1 MSAARLPRTRPRG
14 PQPGWQPKSPRAQG
28 ILADLIAR
36 YQQHNREGTLPRGGR
51 GIFYDLR
58 PNGMGNGVTYRK
70 PDSAHPLSGFG
81 PMEAHP
87 AAVQEVLVM
96 ARRAGIIPEEWVAD
110 TRAPAPIRP
119 SYESGA
125 ANVAESIGWWA
136 ENAVGQFA
144 MDPQGSQDHY
154 VELLCEAE
162 DLAPRLAR
170 IAGGYGVPVYSG
182 GGFDGLKGKR
192 ATAERAARRD
202 VPTIVL
208 HIGDRDPHG
217 EMIFAAVR
225 EDVGAWATLGEGVD
239 DDWLTFR
246 RLAITEEQA
255 DEYDLLDA
263 DGKAEADSLPVQVMD
278 QIVTDALDGLR
289 DPDAY
294 ADMQAEEEH
303 QKSLLPALIRTALAP
318 VIGDDRDE

>member
-1 MSAARLPRTRPRG
+1 MTARPRG
-14 PQPGWQPKSPRAQG
+14 PQRDWQPRSPRQQG

-36 YQQHNREGTLPRGGR
+36 YRQHEQEGTLPRGGR

-96 ARRAGIIPEEWVAD
+96 ARRAGIIKEAWVAD
-110 TRAPAPIRP
+110 TRAPAPITP
-119 SYESGA
+119 GPYDDA
-125 ANVAESIGWWA
+125 ADDVAATIAYWA
-136 ENAVGQFA
+136 ENAVTGFD
-144 MDPQGSQDHY
+144 MDPQRGQPQY

-170 IAGGYGVPVYSG
+170 VATPYGVPVYSG

-192 ATAERAARRD
+192 VTADRAALRN
-202 VPTIVL
+202 VPTIIL

-217 EMIFAAVR
+217 EMIFAAVS
-225 EDVGAWATLGEGVD
+225 EDVAAWAADAGIGP
-239 DDWLTFR
+239 DWLEFR
-246 RLAITEEQA
+246 RLAVTEEQA
-255 DEYDLLDA
+255 EQYDLLDA
-263 DGKAEADSLPVQVMD
+263 DGKAEADSLPVQVLD
-278 QIVTDALDGLR
+278 AIVTGALDGLR
-289 DPDAY
+289 DRVAY
-294 ADMQAEEEH
+294 AALRAEEER
-303 QKSLLPALIRTALAP
+303 QKGLLPAAIRSALAP
-318 VIGDDRDE
+318 LLGGDDDE